1 LIQLCFQLEHI
12 PDKWKQAHI
21 YPIPKLID
29 WKCDITKTRPLMLL
43 DTLRKAVIKI
53 IINRLSSIMTKH
65 SILKGNNFAGLSG
78 RSTEILIKLM
88 NMILKDAKAH
98 KKLIWIL
105 LQDLSK
111 AYNRVDLNI
120 LRKAMTHLKIL
131 LECINFIIS
140 FFIHHKNAI
149 LIISR
154 LSEYYDVKIRID
166 QEEII
171 SLLL

>member
-1 LIQLCFQLEHI
+1 
-12 PDKWKQAHI
+12 
-21 YPIPKLID
+21 
-29 WKCDITKTRPLMLL
+29 
-43 DTLRKAVIKI
+43 
-53 IINRLSSIMTKH
+53 MTKH
-65 SILKGNNFAGLSG
+65 SILKGNNFAGLPG
-78 RSTEILIKLM
+78 GSTETLIKLM
-88 NMILKDAKAH
+88 KMILEDAKAH